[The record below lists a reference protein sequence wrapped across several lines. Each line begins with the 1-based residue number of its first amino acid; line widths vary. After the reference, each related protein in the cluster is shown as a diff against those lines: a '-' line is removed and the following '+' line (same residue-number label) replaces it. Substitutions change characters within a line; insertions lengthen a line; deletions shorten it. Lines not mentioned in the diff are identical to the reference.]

1 MKNNQPFI
9 AGITGGIGS
18 GKTTAAKFFEELG
31 VPVYNSDTRAKI
43 IQNENSEVK
52 VKSIE
57 AFGDEAYNQSGLN
70 RVYIAKQVFNNN
82 EKLKQLNQIVH
93 PAVFNDFEEWKKQQ
107 TSKIIMK
114 EAAILIESGSYKDC
128 DVVISVLMDKEK
140 RIQRIM
146 ARDGFTEE
154 QVMARINNQ
163 ISDEERIQKSDF
175 IIDNNGDLTHLKN
188 EVEKTFIKIKKLN
201 KYYI

>member
-52 VKSIE
+52 VKIIE
-57 AFGDEAYNQSGLN
+57 VFGDEAYNESGLN
-70 RVYIAKQVFNNN
+70 RDYIAKQVFNNN

-93 PAVFNDFEEWKKQQ
+93 PAVFNDFEEWKKKQ

-128 DVVISVLMDKEK
+128 DAIITVTSPLEERINRVMK
-140 RIQRIM
+140 RDNTSRESILH
-146 ARDGFTEE
+146 
-154 QVMARINNQ
+154 RINNQ
-163 ISDEERIQKSDF
+163 WTDEQRISKSDYVISNISVKEALKQAERILKLL
-175 IIDNNGDLTHLKN
+175 NNS
-188 EVEKTFIKIKKLN
+188 
-201 KYYI
+201 

>member
-31 VPVYNSDTRAKI
+31 VPVYNSDTRAKL

-52 VKSIE
+52 VKIIE

-70 RVYIAKQVFNNN
+70 RVYITKQVFNNN

-146 ARDGFTEE
+146 TRDGFTEE

-188 EVEKTFIKIKKLN
+188 EVEKTFIKIKKLL
-201 KYYI
+201 

>member
-52 VKSIE
+52 VKIIE
-57 AFGDEAYNQSGLN
+57 VFGDEAYNESGLN
-70 RVYIAKQVFNNN
+70 RDYIAKQVFNNN

-93 PAVFNDFEEWKKQQ
+93 PAVFNDFEEWKKKQ

-128 DVVISVLMDKEK
+128 DVVISVLMNKEK

-175 IIDNNGDLTHLKN
+175 IIDNNDDLAHLKN
-188 EVEKTFIKIKKLN
+188 EVEKTFIKIKKLL
-201 KYYI
+201 

>member
-31 VPVYNSDTRAKI
+31 VPVYNSDTRAKL

-52 VKSIE
+52 VKIIE

-163 ISDEERIQKSDF
+163 ISDE
-175 IIDNNGDLTHLKN
+175 
-188 EVEKTFIKIKKLN
+188 
-201 KYYI
+201 

>member
-52 VKSIE
+52 VKIIE
-57 AFGDEAYNQSGLN
+57 VFGDEAYNESGLN
-70 RVYIAKQVFNNN
+70 RDYIAKQVFNNN

-93 PAVFNDFEEWKKQQ
+93 PAVFNDFEEWKKKQ

-128 DVVISVLMDKEK
+128 DVVISVLMNKEK

-188 EVEKTFIKIKKLN
+188 EVEKTFIKIKKLL
-201 KYYI
+201 

>member
-52 VKSIE
+52 VKIIE
-57 AFGDEAYNQSGLN
+57 AFGDEAYNESGLN
-70 RVYIAKQVFNNN
+70 RDYIAKQVFNKN
-82 EKLKQLNQIVH
+82 EKLKLLNQIVH
-93 PAVFNDFEEWKKQQ
+93 PAVFNDFEEWKKKQ

-128 DVVISVLMDKEK
+128 DVVISVLMNKEK

-154 QVMARINNQ
+154 QDMARINNQ

-175 IIDNNGDLTHLKN
+175 IIDNNDDLAHLKN
-188 EVEKTFIKIKKLN
+188 EVEKTFIKIKKLL
-201 KYYI
+201 

>member
-1 MKNNQPFI
+1 
-9 AGITGGIGS
+9 
-18 GKTTAAKFFEELG
+18 
-31 VPVYNSDTRAKI
+31 
-43 IQNENSEVK
+43 
-52 VKSIE
+52 
-57 AFGDEAYNQSGLN
+57 
-70 RVYIAKQVFNNN
+70 
-82 EKLKQLNQIVH
+82 
-93 PAVFNDFEEWKKQQ
+93 
-107 TSKIIMK
+107 MK

-163 ISDEERIQKSDF
+163 ISDKERIQKSDF

-188 EVEKTFIKIKKLN
+188 EVEKTFIKIKKLL
-201 KYYI
+201 

>member
-31 VPVYNSDTRAKI
+31 VPVYNSDTRAKL

-52 VKSIE
+52 VKIIE

-128 DVVISVLMDKEK
+128 NVVISVLMDKEK

-154 QVMARINNQ
+154 QVMERINNQ

-175 IIDNNGDLTHLKN
+175 IIDNNGDLAHLKN
-188 EVEKTFIKIKKLN
+188 EVEKTFIKIKKLL
-201 KYYI
+201 

>member
-31 VPVYNSDTRAKI
+31 VPVYNSDTRAKL

-52 VKSIE
+52 VKIIE

-188 EVEKTFIKIKKLN
+188 EVEKTFIKIKKLL
-201 KYYI
+201 

>member
-52 VKSIE
+52 VKIIE
-57 AFGDEAYNQSGLN
+57 VFGDEAYNESGLN
-70 RVYIAKQVFNNN
+70 RDYIAKQVFNNN

-93 PAVFNDFEEWKKQQ
+93 PAVFNDFEEWKKKQ
-107 TSKIIMK
+107 TSKIIIK

-128 DVVISVLMDKEK
+128 DVVISVLMNKEK

-175 IIDNNGDLTHLKN
+175 IIDNNDDLAHLKN
-188 EVEKTFIKIKKLN
+188 EVEKTFIKIKKLL
-201 KYYI
+201 